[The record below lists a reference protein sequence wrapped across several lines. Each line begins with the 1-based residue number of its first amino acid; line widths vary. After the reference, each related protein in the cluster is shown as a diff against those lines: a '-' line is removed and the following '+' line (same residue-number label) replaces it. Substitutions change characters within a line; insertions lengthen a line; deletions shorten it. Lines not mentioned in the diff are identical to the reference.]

1 MLSYQLLKCLYFK
14 LIIIFLWIVIA
25 FDLYISIDS
34 FQAFIQ
40 DTEVNLDSLS
50 LSLSLTLSLLFSP
63 SLSLTLFHSLLLS
76 LFLPLIL
83 SLSVSLPLSHFTNTA
98 TLLVALFAPL
108 SSFLLISCIIISGGQ

>member
-1 MLSYQLLKCLYFK
+1 MLSYQLLKCLNFK
-14 LIIIFLWIVIA
+14 LIAIFLWIVIA

-50 LSLSLTLSLLFSP
+50 LSLLLSLSYSLP
-63 SLSLTLFHSLLLS
+63 LSLTLFHSLLLS

-108 SSFLLISCIIISGGQ
+108 SSFLLIPCIIISGGQ